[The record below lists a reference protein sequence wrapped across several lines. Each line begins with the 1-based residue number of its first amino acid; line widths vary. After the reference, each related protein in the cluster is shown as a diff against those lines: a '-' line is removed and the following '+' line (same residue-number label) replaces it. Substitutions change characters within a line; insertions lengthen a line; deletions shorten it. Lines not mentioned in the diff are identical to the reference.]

1 MQLSGP
7 REDAMAYADWV
18 KADERFSPTYIQVS
32 PSPRGHAFPRLK
44 LRYKPSLVQV
54 RYFCNPG
61 TFDISFLIMPR
72 WEAFFSIRNSF

>member
-7 REDAMAYADWV
+7 REDAIAYANWV
-18 KADERFSPTYIQVS
+18 KEDERFSPTYIQVS

-54 RYFCNPG
+54 SKFTVG
-61 TFDISFLIMPR
+61 LTQLD
-72 WEAFFSIRNSF
+72 